1 MIEGY
6 IFLPRA
12 VRPEVKK
19 YIPRSEVDHLSIY
32 TDKEV
37 VLLYNFDLTP
47 TFSIFFLQIIM
58 EICNWLYCS
67 TCFNFIFHTLLF
79 SPELGLSSHHPDVQC
94 FLCFFTSRCFCF
106 ISFQGLIFI
115 FLFEDSNLYSLDKY
129 ILLILQEQ
137 PGFTSLSLIKP
148 P

>member
-1 MIEGY
+1 MLRYPPMIEGY

-47 TFSIFFLQIIM
+47 TFSNFFLQIIM
-58 EICNWLYCS
+58 EICN
-67 TCFNFIFHTLLF
+67 
-79 SPELGLSSHHPDVQC
+79 
-94 FLCFFTSRCFCF
+94 
-106 ISFQGLIFI
+106 
-115 FLFEDSNLYSLDKY
+115 
-129 ILLILQEQ
+129 
-137 PGFTSLSLIKP
+137 
-148 P
+148 

>member
-1 MIEGY
+1 MLRYPPMTEGY

-47 TFSIFFLQIIM
+47 YPHIFGFFLQIIM
-58 EICNWLYCS
+58 
-67 TCFNFIFHTLLF
+67 
-79 SPELGLSSHHPDVQC
+79 
-94 FLCFFTSRCFCF
+94 
-106 ISFQGLIFI
+106 
-115 FLFEDSNLYSLDKY
+115 
-129 ILLILQEQ
+129 
-137 PGFTSLSLIKP
+137 
-148 P
+148 